1 MHAMYR
7 MEADNWLTGPVRGLS
22 DDSWQGWGIPR
33 VGAIEKRE
41 DEPMNAKDL
50 NRAGHV
56 SMGIAMVAAV
66 VGALSLTS
74 VPNAALASSDDRS
87 SDDSSS
93 SDDRGGSNSSSDSNG
108 GDSNDR
114 SSDSNGGDSND
125 NSRDDNGGD
134 TSGHGSDDVG
144 YDDKGGNRGGNAGGN
159 GSQNG
164 VLLPVLN
171 DVVAEWETRGYRVLE
186 IDRED
191 GTVVEMKVITPEGKR
206 VEMYVDAAS
215 NTILSQRLDN

>member
-1 MHAMYR
+1 
-7 MEADNWLTGPVRGLS
+7 
-22 DDSWQGWGIPR
+22 
-33 VGAIEKRE
+33 
-41 DEPMNAKDL
+41 MNAKDL

-74 VPNAALASSDDRS
+74 VPTAAFASSDDRS

-93 SDDRGGSNSSSDSNG
+93 SSDDRGGSNSSNSSSNSSSDSNG

-144 YDDKGGNRGGNAGGN
+144 YDDNGGNAGGN

-171 DVVAEWETRGYRVLE
+171 DVVADWETRGYRVLE

-206 VEMYVDAAS
+206 VEMYVDAAT